1 MSEIM
6 REEPGEEFLP
16 GSSYCDGRERCLPYV
31 PRTDRIAGPMEDAD
45 TQERVRGLRERVDEV
60 DRELIRA
67 LNERARIVQEIM
79 SLKAET
85 GAPVYDP
92 RREEEILQR
101 VVEQNEGPIYDSSMR
116 DIFELILHRIRDLE
130 IQRGEFQ
137 R

>member
-1 MSEIM
+1 
-6 REEPGEEFLP
+6 
-16 GSSYCDGRERCLPYV
+16 
-31 PRTDRIAGPMEDAD
+31 MEDAGL
-45 TQERVRGLRERVDEV
+45 QEKVRELRERVDEV

-79 SLKAET
+79 ALKTEV

-101 VVEQNEGPIYDSSMR
+101 VVEQNMGPIYDSSMR

>member
-1 MSEIM
+1 
-6 REEPGEEFLP
+6 
-16 GSSYCDGRERCLPYV
+16 
-31 PRTDRIAGPMEDAD
+31 MEDAE

-79 SLKAET
+79 ALKAEA

-92 RREEEILQR
+92 KREEEILR
-101 VVEQNEGPIYDSSMR
+101 RAVEYNEGPIYDSSMR

-130 IQRGEFQ
+130 IQRGEF
-137 R
+137 RR

>member
-1 MSEIM
+1 
-6 REEPGEEFLP
+6 
-16 GSSYCDGRERCLPYV
+16 
-31 PRTDRIAGPMEDAD
+31 MEDAEA
-45 TQERVRGLRERVDEV
+45 QERVRELRERVDEV

-79 SLKAET
+79 ALKAEA

-92 RREEEILQR
+92 RREEEILR
-101 VVEQNEGPIYDSSMR
+101 KVVELNEGPIYDSSMR

-130 IQRGEFQ
+130 IQRGEFS

>member
-1 MSEIM
+1 
-6 REEPGEEFLP
+6 
-16 GSSYCDGRERCLPYV
+16 
-31 PRTDRIAGPMEDAD
+31 MEDAAL
-45 TQERVRGLRERVDEV
+45 QERVRELRDRVNEV

-79 SLKAET
+79 ALKAEA

-92 RREEEILQR
+92 KREEEILQR
-101 VVEQNEGPIYDSSMR
+101 VVEQNMGPIYDSSMR